1 MCKKVGVKLE
11 NERLYKHVPNLV
23 DKIHEGR
30 LIILQNQGWQT
41 DRTIPNYESDIIT
54 CDMEK
59 GTYLFTYV
67 AN

>member
-30 LIILQNQGWQT
+30 LIIL
-41 DRTIPNYESDIIT
+41 
-54 CDMEK
+54 
-59 GTYLFTYV
+59 
-67 AN
+67 